1 MYFSCWNP
9 TAITLNVGRPVN
21 VYVDAVVN
29 NSIDRRWFAALLT
42 VESEVPS
49 LAAGFAAPNTS
60 NTHVYHSQESARLQ
74 LGEIT
79 YLRSREKD

>member
-1 MYFSCWNP
+1 MD
-9 TAITLNVGRPVN
+9 
-21 VYVDAVVN
+21 VYIDAVVN
-29 NSIDRRWFAALLT
+29 NSIDGGWFAALLT

-49 LAAGFAAPNTS
+49 LAAGFAASNTS
-60 NTHVYHSQESARLQ
+60 DTLVYHSQESARLQ

>member
-1 MYFSCWNP
+1 MD
-9 TAITLNVGRPVN
+9 

-49 LAAGFAAPNTS
+49 LAAG
-60 NTHVYHSQESARLQ
+60 LQ
-74 LGEIT
+74 RRIRVTPMYTTRKKVPDFSLVKSHT
-79 YLRSREKD
+79 

>member
-9 TAITLNVGRPVN
+9 TAITLNVGRPVD

-60 NTHVYHSQESARLQ
+60 DTHVYHSQESARLQ

-79 YLRSREKD
+79 YLRSRGND